1 MTANE
6 TNYNSVQAS
15 FGPNAHYYTISTG
28 HGNPARLA
36 ELVEKVRPN
45 PTDRVLDIG
54 TGAGHT
60 AIAFAPQAGEVV
72 AFDLTPSMLEETARN
87 AAAKGV
93 TNLTT
98 RQGAAE
104 NLPFEDNSFDIVVCR
119 YTTHHFTNIRQAVAE
134 MARVLKPGGKWVI
147 MDTTVPENPE
157 LDRQINGID
166 WLRDPSHIRSYS
178 EPEWRNFAEGA
189 GLKVTGVE
197 HGYYDENGKMDFEVW
212 TRRIGTSAE
221 NKARLAEIF
230 RNAGPDLTHALQLE
244 VAGEEIHFTLPVLT
258 IMAVK

>member
-6 TNYNSVQAS
+6 TNYGRVQAS
-15 FGPNAHYYTISTG
+15 FGPNAHYYTISAG
-28 HGNPARLA
+28 HGNPATLA
-36 ELVEKVRPN
+36 QLVAKVRPN

-60 AIAFAPQAGEVV
+60 AIAFAPRSGEVV

-87 AAAKGV
+87 AAAKGL

-104 NLPFEDNSFDIVVCR
+104 NLPFEDAGFDIVVCR
-119 YTTHHFTNIRQAVAE
+119 YTTHHFTNIKQAVAE

-147 MDTTVPENPE
+147 LDTTVPEDPE
-157 LDRQINGID
+157 LDRQINNID
-166 WLRDPSHIRSYS
+166 RLRDPSHIRSYS
-178 EPEWRNFAEGA
+178 EAEWRNFAETA
-189 GLKVTGVE
+189 GLKVVEVE

-212 TRRIGTSAE
+212 TRRIGTSPE

-230 RNAGPDLTHALQLE
+230 RTAGPGLTGVLQLE
-244 VAGEEIHFTLPVLT
+244 VAGEKIGFSLPVLT
-258 IMAVK
+258 IIALK